1 MSTAKTSKIVVLMA
15 FMAAALSSVSMASM
29 ANNGLSYNFYNT
41 SCPKAESTVRGVV
54 QEIIG
59 NDASMGAAFIRLF
72 FHDCFVRVRETYN
85 VYNANISL

>member
-1 MSTAKTSKIVVLMA
+1 MSTAKASKIVVLMA

-29 ANNGLSYNFYNT
+29 ASGLKYNYYNS

-72 FHDCFVRVRETYN
+72 FHDCFVRVRSNT
-85 VYNANISL
+85 LLPF